1 MEQSAFLSIIR
12 TDATLRFRLDLPDGP
27 LAGGQE
33 HNTDLSGET
42 KERLR
47 RLVQSASQSMQG
59 VVSSTQALASVA
71 PDFKRQTTRLS
82 AVNDALLA
90 LGRFL
95 FDSLLPTP
103 LQEALRRLDSPLLLS
118 TNTPDIPWELMF
130 DASTKPGRHICQMT
144 ATGRISSTGRE
155 RDLFPRMAPL
165 PERPTR
171 KLGKREPQGL
181 SVLFLVNPTGERPGA
196 EEEIAT
202 LCTSLPESISR
213 IILYRQQANQLEMR
227 MRIGAESPHIIHYAG
242 PLPILSGGGEP
253 VLALAGN
260 SRLDSAAIE
269 PLLQVLPKRPLVF
282 LSYYD
287 EERQLRAGT
296 SALSQQ
302 ERDEA
307 TERLA
312 AALLNAGAGAVVA
325 LRWPI
330 NTFRTREFVSLF
342 YQDVADG
349 VTLGEALRRTRLAM
363 AQHYIDDTSW
373 ASFVLFGDPT
383 QRLVSASLANK
394 ERSVEPHYD
403 VFDDSH
409 LMAPLLPSSNTPDRR
424 FLRAV
429 LELALGEARRMHK
442 DYLGTPHLFIAL
454 TKLDGGCTQDA
465 LRSLG
470 FSPKQVRDVIRLA
483 LGSGKATMDTPIL
496 PTRRCKEILH
506 TAELNAANAASSL
519 VDERAIAQAVL
530 SEGDGVTHELLTKLG
545 INPSQLI
552 DLILQSTAHALLELV
567 PTAGAN
573 PEVLP
578 EELPGAIN
586 PDHPGKGG
594 NSVLERLGRDLTK
607 QASNKQLTPLIGRD
621 KEIRLLMQTLML
633 KDRNNPILIG
643 DSGVGKT
650 TIVGGLAQ
658 RIVDGKVPPELRGKR
673 LIELSAS
680 SLVAGTKY
688 RGEFEERL
696 LKVLEEAEGSGNII
710 LFIDEMHLLIGT
722 GRAAD
727 GSIDAAGILKP
738 ALAGGRLRCI
748 GATTPQEYRLIEKDA
763 AMERRLRPVLIEEPT
778 PDEAL
783 EILKGMRP
791 LYEQHH
797 HATITDDAL
806 QAAVHLSE
814 QYLPNLRLPDKACS
828 VLDEACSQA
837 RIACLEEQNA
847 ENELDD
853 DDDNEEEQPI
863 TPVINAPMIAEVIS
877 YRTGIPVR
885 APGREER
892 DRLLSLDNRLRG
904 RVIGQDEA
912 INRVAQAI
920 QVARAGLKPR
930 NRPAGVFMFLGPT
943 GVGKTE
949 LARALAAEVF
959 GSDEHLIRV
968 DMSEYMEKHAVSR
981 MIGAPPGYVG
991 HDQEGQLTG
1000 KLRRRPHCV
1009 VLLDEL
1015 EKAHPEVFDLF
1026 LQVFDAGRLTD
1037 AQGHTVDAQHAIWIM
1052 TSNVGTDMLGRS
1064 MQVGFRSKKE
1074 TQEES
1079 QRDRLFE
1086 RLRQTF
1092 RPEFLNRIDDVI
1104 IFHPLDEEQ
1113 AHEITRLQMNE
1124 LAGRLLDQGLILHTD
1139 DSAIDLLCKEGFS
1152 ATQGARPL
1160 RRVIEKLLTVPLSMR
1175 ILLAD
1180 IPENGEVHVSAQ
1192 NGKLEIDIREP
1203 EPSLLPTLDDEEETA
1218 EVDVV
1223 NSISADLDGGPITY
1237 VQ

>member
-1 MEQSAFLSIIR
+1 MEQSAVLSILR
-12 TDATLRFRLDLPDGP
+12 TENTYRFRLDLPDS
-27 LAGGQE
+27 LATGQE
-33 HNTDLSGET
+33 YSIDISSET
-42 KERLR
+42 RERLR
-47 RLVQSASQSMQG
+47 RALQAATQSMY
-59 VVSSTQALASVA
+59 TLAASETR
-71 PDFKRQTTRLS
+71 RQTTKLS
-82 AVNDALLA
+82 AVNDSLLT
-90 LGRFL
+90 LGRL
-95 FDSLLPTP
+95 LYEVLLPP
-103 LQEALRRLDSPLLLS
+103 SLQEALRRLESNLILN
-118 TNTPDIPWELMF
+118 TNTPDIPWELLF
-130 DASTKPGRHICQMT
+130 DATSKPGRYLSQVMGV
-144 ATGRISSTGRE
+144 GRLIQSG
-155 RDLFPRMAPL
+155 RDLHHRIVM

-171 KLGKREPQGL
+171 KIGRREPQNL
-181 SVLFLVNPTGERPGA
+181 SVLFLVNPTNERPVA
-196 EEEIAT
+196 EEEVAT
-202 LCTSLPESISR
+202 LCTTLPESVTR

-227 MRIGAESPHIIHYAG
+227 MRMGTDTPHVIHYAG
-242 PLPILSGGGEP
+242 PLPLTNTGEP
-253 VLALAGN
+253 TLALAGN
-260 SRLDSAAIE
+260 SRLDSTAAE
-269 PLLQVLPKRPLVF
+269 QLFQSLPKRPLLF
-282 LSYYD
+282 LSYYED
-287 EERQLRAGT
+287 ERQSRNGMAT
-296 SALSQQ
+296 INQQ
-302 ERDEA
+302 EREEA
-307 TERLA
+307 MERLA
-312 AALLNAGAGAVVA
+312 SSLLHSGAGAVLA
-325 LRWPI
+325 MRWPV
-330 NTFRTREFVSLF
+330 TTLRTREFASLF
-342 YQDVADG
+342 YQDIADG
-349 VTLGEALRRTRLAM
+349 VTFGEALRRTKVAM
-363 AQHYIDDTSW
+363 AQHRPDDTAW
-373 ASFVLFGDPT
+373 MSFVLYGDPT
-383 QRLVSASLANK
+383 QRLVASIPTNK
-394 ERSVEPHYD
+394 ERLAEPRLD
-403 VFDDSH
+403 MFDDAQIMSPVMH
-409 LMAPLLPSSNTPDRR
+409 SSSSPDRR
-424 FLRAV
+424 FLRSV

-470 FSPKQVRDVIRLA
+470 FSAKQVRDVIRLA
-483 LGSGKATMDTPIL
+483 LGSGKATSDTPIL
-496 PTRRCKEILH
+496 PTRRCKEILQ
-506 TAELNAANAASSL
+506 TAERNAVNAGSTA

-530 SEGDGVTHELLTKLG
+530 SEGDGVTYELLTKLG
-545 INPSQLI
+545 INPTQLI
-552 DLILQSTAHALLELV
+552 DLIMSSNARALLELV
-567 PTAGAN
+567 PSVNASPDSVPA
-573 PEVLP
+573 
-578 EELPGAIN
+578 ELPGAIS
-586 PDHPGKGG
+586 PDGASKSG

-607 QASNKQLTPLIGRD
+607 QASTNQLTPLIGRER
-621 KEIRLLMQTLML
+621 EIRLLMQTLML

-763 AMERRLRPVLIEEPT
+763 AMERRLRPITIEEPSIE
-778 PDEAL
+778 EAL
-783 EILKGMRP
+783 AILTGMRD

-806 QAAVHLSE
+806 HAAVHLSV

-837 RIACLEEQNA
+837 RVFSIEH
-847 ENELDD
+847 
-853 DDDNEEEQPI
+853 EEEAGEFDEEPEKTVI
-863 TPVINAPMIAEVIS
+863 TAVMIADVIS
-877 YRTGIPVR
+877 GRTGIPVR

-892 DRLLSLDNRLRG
+892 DRLLSLEARLKA

-912 INRVAQAI
+912 IARVTQAI

-930 NRPAGVFMFLGPT
+930 NRPSGVFIFLGPT

-991 HDQEGQLTG
+991 YDQEGQLTG

-1052 TSNVGTDMLGRS
+1052 TSNVGTEMLGRS
-1064 MQVGFRSKKE
+1064 MPSGFRATMKG
-1074 TQEES
+1074 TGEEM
-1079 QRDRLFE
+1079 QRDRLLE

-1092 RPEFLNRIDDVI
+1092 RPEFLNRVDDVV
-1104 IFHPLDEEQ
+1104 IFHPLEQMQ
-1113 AHEITRLQMNE
+1113 AHAITQLQMNE
-1124 LAGRLLDQGLILHTD
+1124 LAARLLEQGLTLHAD
-1139 DSAIDLLCKEGFS
+1139 ESAVDLLCKEGFS
-1152 ATQGARPL
+1152 QTQGARPL
-1160 RRVIEKLLTVPLSMR
+1160 RRVIERLLTVPLSMR
-1175 ILLAD
+1175 ILLAN
-1180 IPENGEVHVSAQ
+1180 IPENGEVHVSAVE
-1192 NGKLEIDIREP
+1192 GKLQIDIREP
-1203 EPSLLPTLDDEEETA
+1203 ESKDEVVDA
-1218 EVDVV
+1218 EL
-1223 NSISADLDGGPITY
+1223 SA
-1237 VQ
+1237 Q